1 MFYIRKMQ
9 NSSVERDEKSM
20 SDQIL
25 EVQGLCKKYRGFE
38 IQNVSFCL
46 EAGYIM
52 GLIGRNGAGK
62 TTLMKLIQNIV
73 RRNAGTV
80 TINGYDNVK
89 DEVAAKNEIGF
100 IMEHPFFDRMSLEEN
115 ARMFGRFYERYDHE
129 TVLSYLQ
136 RFQLDPN
143 KEYGKL
149 SKGMQTKFQLSF
161 ALSHQAKLLIMDEP
175 TGGLDPI
182 FRREF
187 LSLLQEV
194 ADTERVGII
203 ISTHITSDLDKIA
216 DYIAL
221 IDAGELIF
229 YKTKEE
235 LMDEYWL
242 VKGSRDLLKKIP
254 DAEFISIRKYNQ
266 GFEALTCNKRKCMEY
281 CSDTDQILFERASI
295 DDIMYYINKGRS
307 ETI

>member
-1 MFYIRKMQ
+1 MA
-9 NSSVERDEKSM
+9 N
-20 SDQIL
+20 QIL
-25 EVQGLCKKYRGFE
+25 EVSELCKKYRGFQ
-38 IQNVSFCL
+38 IQNVSFSL
-46 EAGYIM
+46 EAGYIL

-73 RRNAGTV
+73 IPNSGTV
-80 TINGYDNVK
+80 HISGLDYKKNEVK
-89 DEVAAKNEIGF
+89 AKNEIGF
-100 IMEHPFFDRMSLEEN
+100 IMENPFLDRISLKKN
-115 ARMFGRFYERYDHE
+115 AALFGRFYKKYDPE
-129 TVLSYLQ
+129 IVASYMK
-136 RFQLDPN
+136 RFDLNPEQ
-143 KEYGKL
+143 EYGEL

-161 ALSHQAKLLIMDEP
+161 ALAHQAKLLIMDEP

-187 LSLLQEV
+187 LSILQEV
-194 ADTERVGII
+194 AQEQEVGII

-221 IDAGELIF
+221 IDDGELIF

-242 VKGSRDLLKKIP
+242 VKGSRELLKKIP
-254 DAEFISIRKYNQ
+254 NSMFVSIRKRNQ
-266 GFEALTCNKRKCMEY
+266 GFEALTSNKPMCERY
-281 CSDTDQILFERASI
+281 CEDTDQVLFERASI
-295 DDIMYYINKGRS
+295 EDIMYFINKGRR

>member
-1 MFYIRKMQ
+1 MA
-9 NSSVERDEKSM
+9 N
-20 SDQIL
+20 QIL
-25 EVQGLCKKYRGFE
+25 KVKDLSKKYRGFE
-38 IQNVSFCL
+38 VKNVSFTL
-46 EAGYIM
+46 EAGYIL

-73 RRNAGTV
+73 PKNSGTV
-80 TINGYDNVK
+80 TIHGYDHIK
-89 DEVAAKNEIGF
+89 DEIAAKNKIGF
-100 IMEHPFFDRMSLEEN
+100 IMEHPFFDRKSLEDN
-115 ARMFGRFYERYDHE
+115 GKLFGKFYKEYDHQM
-129 TVLSYLQ
+129 LLQYLD
-136 RFQLDPN
+136 RFELEHDQELGN
-143 KEYGKL
+143 L

-194 ADTERVGII
+194 AETEQVGII

-221 IDAGELIF
+221 IDDGELIF
-229 YKTKEE
+229 YKTKED

-242 VKGSRDLLKKIP
+242 VKGRRDLLKKIP
-254 DAEFISIRKYNQ
+254 KSAFVSIRKHSQ
-266 GFEALTCNKRKCMEY
+266 GFEALTCDKKACVGY
-281 CSDTDQILFERASI
+281 CNDTDSILFERASI
-295 DDIMYYINKGRS
+295 EDIMYYISKERS
-307 ETI
+307 ETT